1 MRLPLPES
9 KESLSIINL
18 LVSSLVIVYGLISS
32 LFSLNTLRCTLL
44 AKLGV
49 KHEVIVNDFVIVCLH
64 KKNDGD
70 SSLSSQFK
78 QIEIHKSRGKL
89 Y

>member
-18 LVSSLVIVYGLISS
+18 LVSSLVMVYGLISS
-32 LFSLNTLRCTLL
+32 LFSLNTLRCALL
-44 AKLGV
+44 AKLLV
-49 KHEVIVNDFVIVCLH
+49 KHEVVVNDFVIVCLH

-70 SSLSSQFK
+70 SLLSSQFK

>member
-1 MRLPLPES
+1 MRHPLPES
-9 KESLSIINL
+9 KESLSIFNL
-18 LVSSLVIVYGLISS
+18 LVSSLVMVYGLISS
-32 LFSLNTLRCTLL
+32 LFSLDALRCSFF
-44 AKLGV
+44 AKLLV
-49 KHEVIVNDFVIVCLH
+49 KHEVVVNDFVIVCLH

>member
-1 MRLPLPES
+1 LDA
-9 KESLSIINL
+9 
-18 LVSSLVIVYGLISS
+18 
-32 LFSLNTLRCTLL
+32 LRCSFF
-44 AKLGV
+44 AKLLV
-49 KHEVIVNDFVIVCLH
+49 KHEVVVNDFVIVCLH

>member
-9 KESLSIINL
+9 KESLSIFNL
-18 LVSSLVIVYGLISS
+18 LVSSLVMVYGLISS
-32 LFSLNTLRCTLL
+32 LFSLDALRCTLL
-44 AKLGV
+44 AELGIKYEIV
-49 KHEVIVNDFVIVCLH
+49 VNDFVIVCLH